1 MAKKNKNAL
10 SIEIIKRVF
19 PEAALIITLLLFPIS
34 APGQGAGDTPD
45 NRAASRLPKTDI
57 IVAQGDAPVEGA
69 AVSPGN
75 NTDPN
80 AEVEG
85 GHVNVW
91 PFFYYNDDREEGSLT
106 VSVITP
112 LFYYRKTDAGTKEFG
127 FRPLF
132 YYHRD
137 DNKDTTVV
145 DFIYP
150 IGKYK
155 QRGEDK
161 NFRIF
166 PIIRDAKHDL
176 ADDKERIAHD
186 YFPLFWGRSEGG
198 EPYGGLF
205 PFYGTIKDR
214 FGRDDMLFVM
224 WPLYYRTVEEG
235 FTSNNYLWPLV
246 RITEGDGGW
255 GARFFPLWG
264 HEEITGVEYS
274 TYYMLPLV
282 SFRGRYLDTKNP
294 LMDTTIIPFYSSQ
307 RTPHSKTTT
316 IIWPLF
322 TYAYDTNF
330 NYKKYDL
337 PWPFLRIARSD
348 VFNITEFS
356 PIFKYQMR
364 TEGDKTE
371 MSRYMMYPVFK
382 DIHFKSPTKTMDTY
396 RFMLINKH
404 ITTEYTEGEDE
415 LWIYLFPFY
424 NRRSYKSGLESSTAL
439 YPLPLYD
446 DSFKR
451 NYLPLFEFY
460 NMDLDDEGVKT
471 IRVMHHL
478 YIKKIEDDWEYIDA
492 PFYHKKRAR

>member
-1 MAKKNKNAL
+1 MTRMSSHTFQTGVLKRNVPAVAL
-10 SIEIIKRVF
+10 TLV
-19 PEAALIITLLLFPIS
+19 LLLLPAP
-34 APGQGAGDTPD
+34 APGQDTGETPRDFVVQNDKPAEEIVSKPGGGA
-45 NRAASRLPKTDI
+45 
-57 IVAQGDAPVEGA
+57 
-69 AVSPGN
+69 
-75 NTDPN
+75 DPT
-80 AEVEG
+80 ADEEG
-85 GHVNVW
+85 GHVNLW
-91 PFFYYNDDREEGSLT
+91 PLFYYSDDREEGSLT

-132 YYHRD
+132 YYRRD
-137 DNKDTTVV
+137 TGEDTTVV
-145 DFIYP
+145 DFAYP

-166 PIIRDAKHDL
+166 PIVRDARHAL
-176 ADDKERIAHD
+176 ADEKGRTAHD
-186 YFPLFWGRSEGG
+186 YFPLFWGKSEKD

-246 RITEGDGGW
+246 RITEGEGGW
-255 GARFFPLWG
+255 GARFFPVWG
-264 HEEITGVEYS
+264 HEEVTGVEYG
-274 TYYMLPLV
+274 TYYLLPLV
-282 SFRGRYLDTKNP
+282 SFRGRYLNTENP
-294 LMDTTIIPFYSSQ
+294 LKDTTIIPFYSAQ
-307 RTPHSKTTT
+307 WTPHSRTTT

-330 NYKKYDL
+330 NYTKYDL

-348 VFNITEFS
+348 VFNITEFA
-356 PIFKYQMR
+356 PVFKYQTR
-364 TEGDKTE
+364 TEGEAEETSK
-371 MSRYMMYPVFK
+371 YIMYPVFK
-382 DIHFKSPTKTMDTY
+382 DRHFTSPTKTMDTY
-396 RFMLINKH
+396 RFMLINKY
-404 ITTEYTEGEDE
+404 ISTEYAEGEEE
-415 LWIYLFPFY
+415 LWVYLFPFY
-424 NRRSYKSGLESSTAL
+424 NSRSYKSGMETTTAL

-460 NMDLDDEGVKT
+460 SMGKDDGGDSTLK
-471 IRVMHHL
+471 IFHHL
-478 YIKKIEDDWEYIDA
+478 YIKKVRGDWEYIDA
-492 PFYHKKRAR
+492 PFYHRKRAR

>member
-1 MAKKNKNAL
+1 MIKKINNAL
-10 SIEIIKRVF
+10 SIKTFKRIS
-19 PEAALIITLLLFPIS
+19 PAAALILALLLPIS
-34 APGQGAGDTPD
+34 AQGEGAVVTPQD
-45 NRAASRLPKTDI
+45 KAASHLSKTEI
-57 IVAQGDAPVEGA
+57 MVAQNDGPVEKTEVEA
-69 AVSPGN
+69 GN
-75 NTDPN
+75 DTEPDS
-80 AEVEG
+80 EVEG

-91 PFFYYNDDREEGSLT
+91 PLFYYSDDKAEGSLT
-106 VSVITP
+106 LSIITP

-137 DNKDTTVV
+137 DKKDTTVV

-155 QRGEDK
+155 QRGDDK

-166 PIIRDAKHDL
+166 PILRDARHDL

-186 YFPLFWGRSEGG
+186 YFPLFWGRSEDD
-198 EPYGGLF
+198 ELYGGLF

-246 RITEGDGGW
+246 RTTEGEGGW
-255 GARFFPLWG
+255 GARFFPIWG
-264 HEEITGVEYS
+264 HEEITGEEYS
-274 TYYMLPLV
+274 TFYLLPLV
-282 SFRGRYLDTKNP
+282 SFRGRYLDTENP
-294 LMDTTIIPFYSSQ
+294 LMDTSIIPLYSTQ
-307 RTPHSKTTT
+307 WTPHSRTTT

-348 VFNITEFS
+348 VLDVTEFA
-356 PIFKYQMR
+356 PIFKYQTR
-364 TEGDKTE
+364 TEGEATE
-371 MSRYMMYPVFK
+371 ISRYLMYPVFK
-382 DIHFKSPTKTMDTY
+382 DIHLTSPTKTMDTY
-396 RFMLINKH
+396 RFMLINKY
-404 ITTEYTEGEDE
+404 IKTDYTEGEDE

-424 NRRSYKSGLESSTAL
+424 NSRSYKSGLEESTAL

-460 NMDLDDEGVKT
+460 NKGLDDEGVET
-471 IRVMHHL
+471 IKIMHHL
-478 YIKKIEDDWEYIDA
+478 YIKKITDDWEYIDA